1 MENLLV
7 KLNTAKDFAKKQ
19 KESIPELT
27 KMKDNAGGEDEKQ
40 FIQQM
45 IDNAKKLQAK
55 NEMIVAEI
63 EMYLT
68 HLTINN

>member
-7 KLNTAKDFAKKQ
+7 KLNIAKDFAQKQ
-19 KESIPELT
+19 KESVSELT
-27 KMKDNAGGEDEKQ
+27 NMKNAAGSEDEKK
-40 FIQQM
+40 FIQQL

-55 NEMIVAEI
+55 NEKIVEEI